1 MSVVLFCYKLYMKQY
16 WREENLDVEDM
27 GGDEI
32 NLENIVR
39 CGDRVVV
46 LDLQYGVQFIMEMR
60 LKSDLEF
67 SRVIKVIKKN
77 S

>member
-1 MSVVLFCYKLYMKQY
+1 MKQH
-16 WREENLDVEDM
+16 WREENLDAEDM

-39 CGDRVVV
+39 RGDRAVA
-46 LDLQYGVQFIMEMR
+46 LDLQHGVQLIMEMR
-60 LKSDLEF
+60 SKSDSES
-67 SRVIKVIKKN
+67 SRVTKAIKKN

>member
-1 MSVVLFCYKLYMKQY
+1 MKQY